1 MGGCESRIGRMR
13 RGVDNGEFGTG
24 ITCCSEQGGQL
35 GRVPRD
41 DGGGIGEAE
50 TSESA
55 IESVPAE
62 VEAAEVSASLT
73 GDENSTDK
81 DTSVVWRRNVL
92 VPNIS
97 RVD

>member
-1 MGGCESRIGRMR
+1 MAVSIPA
-13 RGVDNGEFGTG
+13 
-24 ITCCSEQGGQL
+24 ITFAQ
-35 GRVPRD
+35 
-41 DGGGIGEAE
+41 